1 MVGTA
6 ENEEDLVLRDDE
18 LDTAVREVV
27 RGLAERKTG
36 GQNALSRSIGSA
48 ENRVNRF
55 VNNERDL
62 KVKELCQVVGS
73 LGPSAVVFL
82 ELVRL
87 KLRQPTSQ
95 EVMRYLG
102 LPNGPADDPFLA
114 EIEELAARGGDRDPG
129 PRVEELKE
137 LDDLRFA
144 GAVAAQER
152 VETVC
157 RELTAGLNGP
167 ESGRA
172 RHELALA
179 VGIWSTIAR
188 TTGKKEPAATAYA
201 LAFEV
206 AGPKNLE
213 AEAILRSRSS
223 YLLIDLGHPGFAF
236 NFLNA
241 AAEYYLI
248 TNNRERYGTCL
259 VDRAIA
265 LIKQREF
272 EKAEEALRNALKLLP
287 TEEWRFR
294 ASAYHGLSVCAEG
307 RKDLPAARELL
318 EQAANEYGCRH
329 DSMLAQIYRTQG
341 RFAVAQD
348 LLMEAS
354 GPFRRAAAI
363 LSECGQPFEG
373 ELALLDVAEIAVQ
386 QKDATELRTLG
397 REFLERV
404 PRNSHNRSA
413 KEALIRLANSCLW
426 GSPAECRAAIES
438 CREKLLDASKSYLL
452 PAFTHR

>member
-18 LDTAVREVV
+18 LDSAMREVV
-27 RGLAERKTG
+27 RSLAERKAG

-62 KVKELCQVVGS
+62 KVKELCRVVDS

-114 EIEELAARGGDRDPG
+114 EIEELAARGGDGDPG
-129 PRVEELKE
+129 PRLEELKD

-144 GAVAAQER
+144 GAPAAQQRLEI
-152 VETVC
+152 VC
-157 RELTAGLNGP
+157 RELTTGLCGP
-167 ESGRA
+167 AADRS

-179 VGIWSTIAR
+179 AGLWATIAR

-206 AGPKNLE
+206 AGPKNGE
-213 AEAILRSRSS
+213 AEAILRSRAS
-223 YLLIDLGHPGFAF
+223 YLLMDLGHSGFAF

-241 AAEYYLI
+241 AAEHYLI
-248 TNNRERYGTCL
+248 TNDRERYGTCL

-265 LIKQREF
+265 LIKQGEL
-272 EKAEEALRNALKLLP
+272 EKAEVALTNAVGLIP
-287 TEEWRFR
+287 MAEWRYRVAAHHCLATCAEQRSLGLARGHLDHAIHEYGTRKDSTLGQFYWTRGRYDLAAGNLQSASQCFR
-294 ASAYHGLSVCAEG
+294 QASSILSV
-307 RKDLPAARELL
+307 
-318 EQAANEYGCRH
+318 
-329 DSMLAQIYRTQG
+329 
-341 RFAVAQD
+341 F
-348 LLMEAS
+348 
-354 GPFRRAAAI
+354 
-363 LSECGQPFEG
+363 GQPFEG
-373 ELALLDVAEIAVQ
+373 ELTLLSVAEIAVQ
-386 QKDATELRTLG
+386 RRDATERRSLG
-397 REFLERV
+397 REFLDSV
-404 PRNSHNRSA
+404 PKNSFDRSA
-413 KEALIRLANSCLW
+413 KEALIGVANCLLW
-426 GSPAECRAAIES
+426 NSNTAECLAAIES
-438 CREKLLDASKSYLL
+438 CRGKLLASGKHYL
-452 PAFTHR
+452 PAYTHR